1 MTRPKL
7 TPELLK
13 KFGTKKGRAPSVK
26 PSKKKTKKKAPAPPT
41 EEGQADGTGQTPKV
55 PSPPSD
61 WTVAIERYRACIR
74 GDARRGIAVLER
86 LEHVPGAPVD
96 RIAVERAVL
105 EQVEALVRR
114 PGRGGAA

>member
-13 KFGTKKGRAPSVK
+13 EFGTKKGRTS
-26 PSKKKTKKKAPAPPT
+26 SKKKARKKTAPPPTEDGGQAAEAVQVPKAPA
-41 EEGQADGTGQTPKV
+41 
-55 PSPPSD
+55 PPSD

-74 GDARRGIAVLER
+74 GDARRGIAALER